1 MVQLKFKSFKNK
13 SIELGLIIAFT
24 YIPLF
29 LFEFSFNLI
38 KQSNDLIREE
48 KVTRKALEARANGFL
63 PFYTPKYTSNIKK
76 DFYPLGG
83 KLNTNT
89 YLCDEGYGLV
99 KYKSDRF
106 GLRNNDKK
114 WDLINK
120 SNTAFFIGDSF
131 VHGSCVDDEK
141 TISEV
146 FEKNSG
152 ILSLNLGASGAT
164 PAHYKASLK
173 LLVKPL
179 VNKYASNKNS
189 QNVYMI
195 FYMNDNC
202 RTCSKEANAYQNLSK
217 KNYPISFDKD
227 KIIVNSNYASNINF
241 ITDKMEESISSKTAK
256 RKNLIGRSLSL
267 NTLKLR
273 LSRLVYSLGLR
284 KNYNEND
291 ATQKAINYLSKIC
304 IKKCK
309 AYTAYIPPAAKDNV
323 PGSKRYEAHIRK
335 MSDFYGVKYLD
346 LSSVLNSQRESDYAP
361 EGSHLSEEGYRK
373 IAVYLI
379 QKSR

>member
-1 MVQLKFKSFKNK
+1 MIQFKFRSIRNR

-38 KQSNDLIREE
+38 KQSNNSNREE
-48 KVTRKALEARANGFL
+48 KVTRKALEARSNGFL
-63 PFYTPKYTSNIKK
+63 PFYAPKFTSNIKK
-76 DFYPLGG
+76 GFYPLGG

-99 KYKSDRF
+99 NYKSDRF

-114 WDLINK
+114 WDLIKK
-120 SNTAFFIGDSF
+120 SNIAFFVGDSF

-146 FEKNSG
+146 FEKKSG

-164 PAHYKASLK
+164 PAHYKASIE

-179 VNKYASNKNS
+179 VNKYASINNS
-189 QNVYMI
+189 KNVYMV

-202 RTCSKEANAYQNLSK
+202 RTCSLEGNAYQNLIK
-217 KNYPISFDKD
+217 KNHPISFDKD
-227 KIIVNSNYASNINF
+227 KIIVNPNYSSNIKF
-241 ITDKMEESISSKTAK
+241 ITDKMEQSISSKTAK
-256 RKNLIGRSLSL
+256 QKNLISRSLRLNSL
-267 NTLKLR
+267 RLR
-273 LSRLVYSLGLR
+273 LSRFLYSLGLR
-284 KNYNEND
+284 KNYNNND
-291 ATQKAINYLSKIC
+291 ATQKAINSLSKIC
-304 IKKCK
+304 IKKCN

-323 PGSKRYEAHIRK
+323 LWSKRYEAHIKK
-335 MSDFYGVKYLD
+335 MSDLYGVTYID

-379 QKSR
+379 QNSR